1 MTDSTPPL
9 LDAAFA
15 EAVSAD
21 SIVLSQ
27 ARTTLASPEER
38 LDMLETSSTLLRD
51 RLAIYA
57 DLTRHSRLLRSYFVT
72 LGLLADTSG
81 DSAIG
86 NGAKGIVDQLSAL
99 HPKLENAMV
108 GDFAVAEFVKAAAPV
123 AVGAFR
129 SVALQR
135 ELEAR
140 ADAITKELDLQQA
153 VLTAIAE
160 QMRSDIGLRLQ
171 KQNRERIEMPFI
183 ETGDLPAD
191 WTERRVNS
199 LKTPIT
205 LTAVDAAAAAS
216 ENLRV
221 SFIALSEGGAAGGS
235 LSQLLQDVSTV
246 VSLVETLKKSP
257 QP

>member
-1 MTDSTPPL
+1 
-9 LDAAFA
+9 
-15 EAVSAD
+15 
-21 SIVLSQ
+21 
-27 ARTTLASPEER
+27 
-38 LDMLETSSTLLRD
+38 
-51 RLAIYA
+51 
-57 DLTRHSRLLRSYFVT
+57 
-72 LGLLADTSG
+72 
-81 DSAIG
+81 
-86 NGAKGIVDQLSAL
+86 
-99 HPKLENAMV
+99 
-108 GDFAVAEFVKAAAPV
+108 
-123 AVGAFR
+123 
-129 SVALQR
+129 
-135 ELEAR
+135 
-140 ADAITKELDLQQA
+140 
-153 VLTAIAE
+153 
-160 QMRSDIGLRLQ
+160 MRSDIGLRLQ